1 MVSIYCVDGLDLLK
15 ICGLEVTA
23 FKISLK
29 LVNLITTKVRN
40 LSYLQKEI
48 ETILAKVLAPLAMS
62 GTKCPGQQDNSART
76 FTKVMSK
83 NVLLSMLK
91 KTF

>member
-29 LVNLITTKVRN
+29 LVNLITTKVRESE
-40 LSYLQKEI
+40 LS
-48 ETILAKVLAPLAMS
+48 AKRNRNN
-62 GTKCPGQQDNSART
+62 PGQSFGPISDVRD
-76 FTKVMSK
+76 KVPGP
-83 NVLLSMLK
+83 
-91 KTF
+91 TG